1 MPIMV
6 VLMGGTGG
14 TTMIAFRAVSIALR
28 TPVPPVPLGGTTCS
42 QQILCSTTGTAG
54 PTEETIEGTDEDVI
68 ASRRRLLRTSAR
80 VVVGAAVGAGRVV
93 PVDFDR
99 MFLADFEK

>member
-68 ASRRRLLRTSAR
+68 ASRRRLLRTSLQRQMTCLA
-80 VVVGAAVGAGRVV
+80 GA
-93 PVDFDR
+93 
-99 MFLADFEK
+99 